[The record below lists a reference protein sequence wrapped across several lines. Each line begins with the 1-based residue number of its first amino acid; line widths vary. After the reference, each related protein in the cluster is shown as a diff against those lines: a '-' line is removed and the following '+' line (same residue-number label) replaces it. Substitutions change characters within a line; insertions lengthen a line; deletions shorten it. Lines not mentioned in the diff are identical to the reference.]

1 MANYDNI
8 ELSLGITTINEFF
21 KSKEETEMSSDKT
34 LEFMGIAMKYFPEAK
49 AKLEASGIPFSM
61 EMAEPFMELFK
72 SVMQEAYELGK
83 QDAQR

>member
-1 MANYDNI
+1 
-8 ELSLGITTINEFF
+8 
-21 KSKEETEMSSDKT
+21 MSSDKT

-49 AKLEASGIPFSM
+49 AKLEANGIPFSM

-72 SVMQEAYELGK
+72 NVMQEAYELGK

>member
-1 MANYDNI
+1 
-8 ELSLGITTINEFF
+8 
-21 KSKEETEMSSDKT
+21 MSSDKT

-61 EMAEPFMELFK
+61 EMAEPFMDLFK
-72 SVMQEAYELGK
+72 KVMQEAYELGK

>member
-1 MANYDNI
+1 MI
-8 ELSLGITTINEFF
+8 LFGHH
-21 KSKEETEMSSDKT
+21 KSIDEYSKDRGETRMSSDKT
-34 LEFMGIAMKYFPEAK
+34 LEFMGIAMKYLPEAK

>member
-1 MANYDNI
+1 
-8 ELSLGITTINEFF
+8 
-21 KSKEETEMSSDKT
+21 MSSDKT

-49 AKLEASGIPFSM
+49 AKLEASGITFSM